1 MQEFLDSLA
10 SKEPVPGGG
19 GASALIGAVSCS
31 LCSMVSNLTLGKKKY
46 AEYQDRIQEYL
57 MKLTKINQKLVQDIK
72 KDADAFAPLARAY
85 AIPKDDPDRE
95 SIMEEA
101 LVNAA
106 KAPMGILKDLE
117 EILPIMEDLCVIG
130 SKLAISDVAV
140 AATACRAAYEGA
152 VMNIFINTKSM
163 KNRTLAQ
170 SYNNQA
176 EKLVRDGVERCNI
189 VYRKILEGMI

>member
-57 MKLTKINQKLVQDIK
+57 LKLTKINQKLVQDIK

-176 EKLVRDGVERCNI
+176 EKLVSDGVERCNI

>member
-1 MQEFLDSLA
+1 MQEFLDLLA

-46 AEYQDRIQEYL
+46 AEYQDRIQDYL
-57 MKLTKINQKLVQDIK
+57 LKLTMINQKLVQDIK

-176 EKLVRDGVERCNI
+176 EKLVSDGVERCNI

>member
-176 EKLVRDGVERCNI
+176 EKLVSDGVERCNI

>member
-85 AIPKDDPDRE
+85 AIPKDDPNRE
-95 SIMEEA
+95 STMEEA
-101 LVNAA
+101 LMNAA

-130 SKLAISDVAV
+130 SKLAVSDVAV

-152 VMNIFINTKSM
+152 VMNIYINTKSM

-170 SYNNQA
+170 SYNDEA
-176 EKLVRDGVERCNI
+176 EKLVRDGVERCNF
-189 VYRKILEGMI
+189 VYKKILEGMI

>member
-57 MKLTKINQKLVQDIK
+57 LKLTKINQKLVQDIK

>member
-57 MKLTKINQKLVQDIK
+57 LKLTKINQKLVQDIK

-170 SYNNQA
+170 SYNNEA
-176 EKLVRDGVERCNI
+176 EKLVSDGVERCNI

>member
-57 MKLTKINQKLVQDIK
+57 LKLTKINQKLVQDIK

-163 KNRTLAQ
+163 KNRILKRAV
-170 SYNNQA
+170 SIVFSDFYYNTF
-176 EKLVRDGVERCNI
+176 I
-189 VYRKILEGMI
+189 

>member
-57 MKLTKINQKLVQDIK
+57 LKLTKINQNLVQDIK
-72 KDADAFAPLARAY
+72 KDADAFAPLASAY

-101 LVNAA
+101 LINAA

-130 SKLAISDVAV
+130 SKLAISDIAV
-140 AATACRAAYEGA
+140 AATVCRAAYEGA

-163 KNRTLAQ
+163 KNRTLAE
-170 SYNNQA
+170 SYNDQA
-176 EKLVRDGVERCNI
+176 EKLVSDGVERCNI
-189 VYRKILEGMI
+189 VYKKILEGMI

>member
-72 KDADAFAPLARAY
+72 KDADAFAPLAMY
-85 AIPKDDPDRE
+85 W
-95 SIMEEA
+95 
-101 LVNAA
+101 N
-106 KAPMGILKDLE
+106 
-117 EILPIMEDLCVIG
+117 
-130 SKLAISDVAV
+130 ISSL
-140 AATACRAAYEGA
+140 
-152 VMNIFINTKSM
+152 IF
-163 KNRTLAQ
+163 
-170 SYNNQA
+170 
-176 EKLVRDGVERCNI
+176 
-189 VYRKILEGMI
+189 

>member
-57 MKLTKINQKLVQDIK
+57 LKLTMINQKLVQDIK

-85 AIPKDDPDRE
+85 AIPKDDPDRD

-101 LVNAA
+101 LMNAA

-130 SKLAISDVAV
+130 SKLAVSDVAV

-152 VMNIFINTKSM
+152 VMNIYINTKSM

-170 SYNNQA
+170 SYNEQA
-176 EKLVRDGVERCNI
+176 EKLVSDGVDRCNI

>member
-57 MKLTKINQKLVQDIK
+57 LKLTKINQKLVQDIK

-85 AIPKDDPDRE
+85 AFPKDDPDRE

-176 EKLVRDGVERCNI
+176 EKLVRDGIERCNI

>member
-46 AEYQDRIQEYL
+46 AEYQDRIQEHL
-57 MKLTKINQKLVQDIK
+57 LKLTKINQNLIQDIK

-85 AIPKDDPDRE
+85 AIPKDDPDRD

-170 SYNNQA
+170 SYNDQA
-176 EKLVRDGVERCNI
+176 EKLVSDGVERCNI
-189 VYRKILEGMI
+189 VYKKILEGMI